1 VTPGG
6 GPGGPLTARDLL
18 ASPHLRPGRLLG
30 GAAGLDVA
38 VRDVVLTGDG
48 RLADGVRPGTAAVL
62 DLSPRPSS
70 TGPAYRQHLCE
81 LLCHRLRAL
90 GGSMLVVAG
99 DPDPPAPST
108 GRVADRLAFP
118 VVAVAAPAA
127 ADLAAQLLGLVWTPE
142 LLAARS
148 LSSAARLVHA
158 GSGTPEG
165 VLAGV
170 ARGLAARVALTSA
183 DGTVVAGD
191 ALAVRPAPG
200 EGRASRVEAVEGLVR
215 VWCPLP
221 WPEEANNLWLAAEAA
236 GPGPVW
242 ERVAVSVLELAAG
255 HITGWLAVERLR
267 AERDS
272 RYRSTLL
279 AEIIEAGPAVTPAV
293 VERAATI
300 GWGLDGWHSGVH
312 LARLGDAPEGPLPP
326 LAAELLGEAIAEAG
340 AGSGIVERIGGW
352 SAWLTDDWE
361 SSGAARRRVVV
372 RLQRALAAYHAHR
385 DAPPMVAG
393 LGPSQRGPAGLAS
406 SLAEARQACL
416 VAVSRQRKGA
426 VLPVEELGGKR
437 LLVDWYATPAL
448 RDSAVHLLAPLA
460 DAGPELLETLEVYL
474 DRGRSSSATGAA
486 LGLHRNTVTQRV
498 RRAEQLLGMELEDP
512 DDALALQVACRLVRL
527 GRPGGSER

>member
-1 VTPGG
+1 MASDGRG
-6 GPGGPLTARDLL
+6 APLTARDLL
-18 ASPHLRPGRLLG
+18 ASSHLRPGRLLG

-38 VRDVVLTGDG
+38 VRDVVLTSDG
-48 RLADGVRPGTAAVL
+48 RLAHSVRPSTAAVL
-62 DLSPRPSS
+62 DLSPRSP
-70 TGPAYRQHLCE
+70 TARAAYRQHLSE

-90 GGSMLVVAG
+90 GGSMLVLAG
-99 DPDPPAPST
+99 DPAPPAAST
-108 GRVADRLAFP
+108 GRVADRLALP
-118 VVAVAAPAA
+118 VVAIDSPAA
-127 ADLAAQLLGLVWTPE
+127 ADLTARLLGLVWTPE

-148 LSSAARLVHA
+148 LSAAARLIHA
-158 GSGTPEG
+158 GSVTPDG

-170 ARGLAARVALTSA
+170 AKSLAARVALTSA

-191 ALAVRPAPG
+191 ALPVRPAPG
-200 EGRASRVEAVEGLVR
+200 KGRPCRVEVANGVVR
-215 VWCPLP
+215 VWCPLS
-221 WPEEANNLWLAAEAA
+221 WPEEANTLWLTAEAP

-255 HITGWLAVERLR
+255 HLTGWLAVERLR

-279 AEIIEAGPAVTPAV
+279 AEIIEAGPSVTPPI

-300 GWGLDGWHSGVH
+300 GWRVDGWHTGVH
-312 LARLGDAPEGPLPP
+312 LARLGESPEGPLPP
-326 LAAELLGEAIAEAG
+326 LAAELLGEAISEAG

-352 SAWLTDDWE
+352 SAWFTDDWE
-361 SSGAARRRVVV
+361 SSGPARRRMVV

-385 DAPPMVAG
+385 EAPPMVAG

-406 SLAEARQACL
+406 SLAEGRQACL
-416 VAVSRQRKGA
+416 VSVSRQRKGA

-437 LLVDWYATPAL
+437 LLVDWYSTPAL

-474 DRGRSSSATGAA
+474 DRGRSSSATAAA
-486 LGLHRNTVTQRV
+486 LGLHRNTVSQRV
-498 RRAEQLLGMELEDP
+498 RRAEQLLGMELDDP
-512 DDALALQVACRLVRL
+512 DDALALQVAGRLVRL
-527 GRPGGSER
+527 GRSGESDR